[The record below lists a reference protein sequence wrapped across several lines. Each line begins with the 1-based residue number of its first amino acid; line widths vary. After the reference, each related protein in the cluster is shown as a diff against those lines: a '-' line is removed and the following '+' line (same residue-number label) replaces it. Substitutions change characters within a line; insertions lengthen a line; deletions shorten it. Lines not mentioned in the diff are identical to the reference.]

1 MRAEGIESGVVMYHN
16 DLELWAL
23 WMMAGKRNA
32 AKTEQQNKRVDKDL
46 SDIQMH
52 YVGLK
57 GEYAV
62 AKFLGIELDMDILL
76 AGDAGHDLVFRDRT
90 IDVKVSQKDLKFFPG
105 KFTAD
110 IAVLVQPHTRMSWH
124 RPEKDERI
132 GKPVFAWKHS
142 LISGWVWRKRFEEE
156 YYERDFGYGLR
167 HCMNAEDLHNPY
179 ELFRRLWKKKQ

>member
-1 MRAEGIESGVVMYHN
+1 MKAENIEHGVVVYHN
-16 DLELWAL
+16 DFELWAL
-23 WMMAGKRNA
+23 WLLAGKRNA

-62 AKFLGIELDMDILL
+62 AKFLGIQLDMEILL
-76 AGDAGHDLVFRDRT
+76 AGDSGHDLVFKDRT

-105 KFTAD
+105 AFAAD
-110 IAVLVQPHTRMSWH
+110 IAVLVQPHTYKAAWH
-124 RPEKDERI
+124 KAERDDRV
-132 GKPVFAWKHS
+132 GKPIFAWKHS

-156 YYERDFGYGLR
+156 CYEHDFGYGLR
-167 HCMNAEDLHNPY
+167 NCMNAEDLYHPY
-179 ELFRRLWKKKQ
+179 ELFRRV